1 MLSKDILSDSGC
13 SFRVWALIYG
23 PGKIKIKTAKFFET
37 SSLLTSKWRPAGGTE
52 SDMSLFA
59 QCCWVRTQEVR
70 PYLFISDGIFL
81 WAHLD
86 QISFFCTTESNHQG
100 YGLKLI
106 VAFF

>member
-1 MLSKDILSDSGC
+1 MDRGKLKSELLNFLRHLAYSLQNGGQRVADI
-13 SFRVWALIYG
+13 
-23 PGKIKIKTAKFFET
+23 
-37 SSLLTSKWRPAGGTE
+37 SLLG
-52 SDMSLFA
+52 